1 LKVVPHEIG
10 DHVDEHTSIN
20 EDFSMNVDEEDD
32 PDDGLQGMVRGL
44 YSAEEEGKEKTS
56 MFAILLEEMKQEL
69 YPGGICTR
77 FSFVVKLLHIKS
89 FYRISNVAFTA
100 LLKLLSSAFPNCSI
114 PATYE
119 EAKRLIRAL
128 GLGYNS
134 IHVCPNN
141 CVLFRKNL
149 EKNDV
154 CPVCGAS
161 RWKDNGGRKK
171 IPEKVLRH
179 FPLIPRLKRIFS
191 SKRTSEE
198 VQWHKL
204 KRKAVENELSH
215 PADGEAWK
223 DYDRKYGWFAKDAR
237 NIRLGLATDGFNPF
251 GKMSSSYSMWPVFVI
266 P

>member
-32 PDDGLQGMVRGL
+32 PDDGLQGMVREL

-114 PATYE
+114 PATYGKQRDLSVHWGSDTIQSMC
-119 EAKRLIRAL
+119 ARIIVFCFGRTW
-128 GLGYNS
+128 
-134 IHVCPNN
+134 
-141 CVLFRKNL
+141 RKMMFVQFVVHQDGKTMVG
-149 EKNDV
+149 E
-154 CPVCGAS
+154 
-161 RWKDNGGRKK
+161 RRF
-171 IPEKVLRH
+171 LRR
-179 FPLIPRLKRIFS
+179 FCDIF
-191 SKRTSEE
+191 
-198 VQWHKL
+198 H
-204 KRKAVENELSH
+204 
-215 PADGEAWK
+215 
-223 DYDRKYGWFAKDAR
+223 
-237 NIRLGLATDGFNPF
+237 
-251 GKMSSSYSMWPVFVI
+251 
-266 P
+266 